1 MTTSPAR
8 RRTLATSP
16 FRPQP
21 EAVVPHFECGDRV
34 CHDSYGV
41 GRVVSTDADAVT
53 VDFGTQ
59 KVRVISPFRKMV
71 AL

>member
-1 MTTSPAR
+1 M
-8 RRTLATSP
+8 
-16 FRPQP
+16 
-21 EAVVPHFECGDRV
+21 PHFECGDQV
-34 CHDSYGV
+34 NHDVYGV

-59 KVRVISPFRKMV
+59 VVRVVSPFRKMA

>member
-16 FRPQP
+16 FRPQAEP
-21 EAVVPHFECGDRV
+21 VLPHFECGDQV
-34 CHDSYGV
+34 SHDVYGL
-41 GRVVSTDADAVT
+41 GRVVGTDAGAVT

-59 KVRVISPFRKMV
+59 TVRVVSPFRKMAV
-71 AL
+71 L